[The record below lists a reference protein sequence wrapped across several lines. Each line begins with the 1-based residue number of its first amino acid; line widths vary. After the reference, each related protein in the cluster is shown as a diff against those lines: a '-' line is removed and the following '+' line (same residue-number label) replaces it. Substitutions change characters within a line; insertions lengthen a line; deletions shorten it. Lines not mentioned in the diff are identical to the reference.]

1 MEDPR
6 ILSQSI
12 LNEFFE
18 TKKSLNKI
26 YAEAAADSNLNGS
39 ELKRTLAISRDVVRW
54 KGRLDY
60 WIDSALDRPIAKL
73 DGKLKI
79 LLRSAAFELLM
90 DDKVPDYAAI
100 DSWVKIARHSI
111 GEKVT
116 GITNA
121 VLRSLSNID
130 SSKPLND
137 SLSDRQLADWLS
149 FPHWLVEKW
158 IASHGEETAISM
170 CNALNEP
177 YRHTVRIYPKSLSA
191 DEIISQCSNDGI
203 QFDPIDSSDRFFIV
217 TSGFSSLKKHELFLT
232 GHISI
237 QDRAAGMAVEL
248 LDPKPGETVLDVC
261 AAPGTKA
268 VYLAER
274 MQGNG
279 KIFASDVN
287 EDRVSLGE
295 KDIARHGFDSI
306 DWSVKDAVKDAFET
320 ADAVLVDAPCTGTG
334 VIGKHPDIKWRRTEK
349 NISEMADLQIRM
361 LKHIADFVKPGGR
374 LVYSTCSLE
383 PEENWNVVD
392 AFLKLNP
399 SFTLEMNIDDDMQK
413 SWKDRHGT
421 IQTLPNMPQLD
432 GMYAARMKKS

>member
-18 TKKSLNKI
+18 SKRSLNI
-26 YAEAAADSNLNGS
+26 ITAAAASSGNLDTNAVQ
-39 ELKRTLAISRDVVRW
+39 RTLALSRDVVRW

-60 WIDSALDRPIAKL
+60 WIDSVLDRPIAKL

-100 DSWVKIARHSI
+100 DSWVKIARQSI

-121 VLRSLSNID
+121 VLRSLTKID
-130 SSKPLND
+130 PSKPLND

-158 IASHGEETAISM
+158 IASHGKDTAISI

-177 YRHTVRIYPKSLSA
+177 YRHTVRIYPKSLST

-203 QFDPIDSSDRFFIV
+203 QFDPIDSSERFFIV
-217 TSGFSSLKKHELFLT
+217 TSGFSALKKHELFLT
-232 GHISI
+232 GHISV
-237 QDRAAGMAVEL
+237 QDRAAGLAVEL

-274 MQGNG
+274 MQGTG
-279 KIFASDVN
+279 KILASDSN
-287 EDRVSLGE
+287 PKRAALGQNDLE
-295 KDIARHGFDSI
+295 RHGFSII
-306 DWSVKDAVKDAFET
+306 DWSVRDAAADTFET
-320 ADAVLVDAPCTGTG
+320 ADAILVDAPCTGTG

-349 NISEMADLQIRM
+349 NVTEMADLQIRI
-361 LKHIADFVKPGGR
+361 LKHISDFVKPGGR

-399 SFTLEMNIDDDMQK
+399 SFTLEMNTDDMNT
-413 SWKDRHGT
+413 SWIDKHGT
-421 IQTLPNMPQLD
+421 LQTLPQRDNLD
-432 GMYAARMKKS
+432 GMYAAKMIRS